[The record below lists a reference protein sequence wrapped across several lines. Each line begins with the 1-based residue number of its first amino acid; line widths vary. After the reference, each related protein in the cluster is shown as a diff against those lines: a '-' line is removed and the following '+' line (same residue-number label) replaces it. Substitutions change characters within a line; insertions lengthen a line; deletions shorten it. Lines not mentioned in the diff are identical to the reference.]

1 MLLKPKHILK
11 TVLLFS
17 AVFFM
22 SESFAQTK
30 QTKQIKIL
38 NGSLSYDQS
47 KSEAQTLTD
56 NVVFEHEGAIMNC
69 DIAYLYSK
77 ENRIEAFGNVR
88 IKQGDSLTITGDSL
102 YYDGNSK
109 MAKLRGNVF
118 MSNRDLTLKTR
129 FLDYNMQSK
138 SAYFYNGGNMNS
150 IKRKNKLYSQRG
162 TFNTATNMMFFKG
175 NVKLENEQYTMTSD
189 TLLYNTTTE
198 ITYFHGPSHIVSD
211 SNTIYCE
218 NGWYDTNSEKASFS
232 KNAVINYGQQILTG
246 DSVYYDRNSGIGKAY
261 RNISITDTSSNANV
275 KGQYGFFNE
284 KTNYSFITGKPLLIQ
299 PEKKDTL
306 YLRADTLEFYNDSL
320 RTGYYGYHNVKFYR
334 NDLQGMADSL
344 AYSEIDS
351 MMHFY
356 GKPVLWSGV
365 NQMNADSLQIKTFK
379 GEVYALYLNQNAFL
393 AEQNDSLRFN
403 QIKGKTMQGYFEEN
417 DLKQLFVKGNGEA
430 IYFMKEDSVITGMN
444 KIVCSNILI
453 ELDSN
458 TLKNIVFYEQPTG
471 AVTPIN
477 DVKAS
482 ELLLPDFTSYFALR
496 PKSVEELLEG
506 R

>member
-22 SESFAQTK
+22 AESFAQTK
-30 QTKQIKIL
+30 KTKQIKIL

-162 TFNTATNMMFFKG
+162 IFNTATNMMFFKG
-175 NVKLENEQYTMTSD
+175 DVKLENEQYTMTSD

-275 KGQYGFFNE
+275 KRTVWFF
-284 KTNYSFITGKPLLIQ
+284 
-299 PEKKDTL
+299 
-306 YLRADTLEFYNDSL
+306 
-320 RTGYYGYHNVKFYR
+320 
-334 NDLQGMADSL
+334 
-344 AYSEIDS
+344 
-351 MMHFY
+351 
-356 GKPVLWSGV
+356 
-365 NQMNADSLQIKTFK
+365 
-379 GEVYALYLNQNAFL
+379 
-393 AEQNDSLRFN
+393 
-403 QIKGKTMQGYFEEN
+403 
-417 DLKQLFVKGNGEA
+417 
-430 IYFMKEDSVITGMN
+430 
-444 KIVCSNILI
+444 
-453 ELDSN
+453 
-458 TLKNIVFYEQPTG
+458 
-471 AVTPIN
+471 
-477 DVKAS
+477 
-482 ELLLPDFTSYFALR
+482 
-496 PKSVEELLEG
+496 
-506 R
+506 